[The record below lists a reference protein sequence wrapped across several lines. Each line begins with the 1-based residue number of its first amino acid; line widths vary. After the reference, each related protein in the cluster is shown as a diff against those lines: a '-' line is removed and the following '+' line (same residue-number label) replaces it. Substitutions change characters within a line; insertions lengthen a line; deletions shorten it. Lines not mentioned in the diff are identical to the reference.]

1 MALKIIDTG
10 KRSAQENMDIDAGL
24 LKDLGDEP
32 ILHIYEWDGPS
43 ATHGHFIKPAD
54 YLDLTAAQNNT
65 LQLGRR
71 PTGGGIIFHVSD
83 WAFSILIPSSHPKFS
98 LNTLDNYHLINT
110 CVQDAVKVFLGSDAN
125 LLPSEPIPLDE
136 SCRNFCMAKPTKYD
150 VMLGSQKIAGSAQRR
165 VRGGFL
171 HQGSIC
177 VAHPPKVLLEDVLL
191 PGTQVLT
198 AMEQNTFSLLGGE
211 ASRSALAEARNQVKN
226 LLTHQFET
234 QLA

>member
-1 MALKIIDTG
+1 MGLKILDTG
-10 KRSAQENMDIDAGL
+10 KRSAQENMDIDAAL
-24 LKDLGDEP
+24 LKDLENHP

-43 ATHGHFIKPAD
+43 ATHGHFIKPSD
-54 YLDLTAAQNNT
+54 YLDLAASEKNS

-71 PTGGGIIFHVSD
+71 PTGGGIIFHVTD

-110 CVQDAVKVFLGSDAN
+110 CVQEAVKTFLGSAAS
-125 LLPSEPIPLDE
+125 LLPTEPIPLDE

-150 VMLGSQKIAGSAQRR
+150 VMLGPQKIAGSAQRR
-165 VRGGFL
+165 VRQGFL

-177 VAHPPKVLLEDVLL
+177 VAHPPKALLQDVLL

-198 AMEQNTFSLLGGE
+198 AMEQNTFSLLGTE
-211 ASRSALAEARNQVKN
+211 ANTAALSDARAQIKN
-226 LLTHQFET
+226 LLIDEFQKH
-234 QLA
+234 LA